1 MFLAYISDGNDDA
14 LPLRVKSQCALLRAK
29 IDTFEKSKKT
39 VGTAE
44 DRCPDE
50 QTLKMLDSLIL
61 TKKDASSNERQSQL
75 SFYQSLVN
83 ELDFY
88 SNPNAMQQD

>member
-1 MFLAYISDGNDDA
+1 M
-14 LPLRVKSQCALLRAK
+14 RVKSQCALLRAK

-50 QTLKMLDSLIL
+50 QTLKMLESLIPM
-61 TKKDASSNERQSQL
+61 KKESIGSERQSQL
-75 SFYQSLVN
+75 RFYQSLVN
-83 ELDFY
+83 ELDLN

>member
-1 MFLAYISDGNDDA
+1 M
-14 LPLRVKSQCALLRAK
+14 RVKSQCALLRAK

-50 QTLKMLDSLIL
+50 QTLKMLESLIPM
-61 TKKDASSNERQSQL
+61 KKESIGNERQSQL
-75 SFYQSLVN
+75 RFYQSLVN
-83 ELDFY
+83 ELDLN